1 MKKLGMFILVLAVA
15 LFFVSCTISLDGNE
29 NGGNHE
35 IVIKTFV
42 DNAQESIY
50 FFAYKDGKDGNW
62 TKLTSTNGKYTFTP
76 QSSDGNY
83 SIYAVHSCYLE
94 SVGENEYDIRIL
106 NLNKDEGSEIQ
117 LYFNTYAYAY
127 DESPEATLMLNF
139 SNDFLEKWAG
149 AYWGKCHGF
158 YDFDNPAYLTNNEV
172 YGVMPG
178 TNDLVILLGDSIN
191 QGEYWSRGFINKIFI
206 ERGFTISEGEQE
218 FNPSLNEFVDIE
230 TFSATTTI
238 QDADVWCELLVGGT
252 TNVFTW
258 ELPPYTYV
266 KIPSSLK
273 SPKDLYTLSLS
284 SNTYVEDYVAFLG
297 FMVCK
302 SYPNDT
308 ETLNTL
314 PSSNWERPI
323 CSEYTVSWKPYY
335 PDIPNQEVRFYET
348 CVLSNYFYW
357 DIVLSAKWLGSADT
371 YEYELPKLE
380 GLEDWNEL
388 WYPKIS
394 ETGFQYFKAIAG
406 NKQDFRE
413 YFVKPTAGLEASYF
427 EIH

>member
-1 MKKLGMFILVLAVA
+1 MKKLNMFILVLAVA
-15 LFFVSCTISLDGNE
+15 LFFVSCTIPLDGNG

-35 IVIKTFV
+35 IVIKTFL

-94 SVGENEYDIRIL
+94 SVGENEYDIQIL

-117 LYFNTYAYAY
+117 LYFNTYAY
-127 DESPEATLMLNF
+127 DESPEATFLL
-139 SNDFLEKWAG
+139 DFGEDFVGKWAST
-149 AYWGKCHGF
+149 YWGLNHGF
-158 YDFDNPAYLTNNEV
+158 YDFYNSEYLADNELF
-172 YGVMPG
+172 GVMPG
-178 TNDLVILLGDSIN
+178 KNDLVILLGDLVDKE
-191 QGEYWSRGFINKIFI
+191 GYPYRDYINKIFI
-206 ERGFTISEGEQE
+206 ERDKVITLGEQHQAV
-218 FNPSLNEFVDIE
+218 SLSDFKDIE

-258 ELPPYTYV
+258 ELPSYTYV

-273 SPKDLYTLSLS
+273 SPKDLYMLNLS
-284 SNTYVEDYVAFLG
+284 SNIYVEDYAAFLG

-314 PSSNWERPI
+314 PSSSWGRPI
-323 CSEYTVSWKPYY
+323 CSEYTVTWKPYY

>member
-42 DNAQESIY
+42 NNAQESIY
-50 FFAYKDGKDGNW
+50 FFAYKDGKDENW

-94 SVGENEYDIRIL
+94 SVGENNYDIRIL

-117 LYFNTYAYAY
+117 LYFNTYAY
-127 DESPEATLMLNF
+127 DESSEATFLLDF
-139 SNDFLEKWAG
+139 SEDFVGKWART
-149 AYWGKCHGF
+149 YWGLNHGF
-158 YDFDNPAYLTNNEV
+158 YFFDNSECLADNEFF
-172 YGVMPG
+172 GVIMPG
-178 TNDLVILLGDSIN
+178 KNDLVILLGDLVDKE
-191 QGEYWSRGFINKIFI
+191 GYPCDDTNKIFI
-206 ERGFTISEGEQE
+206 ERDKVITLGEQHQAV
-218 FNPSLNEFVDIE
+218 SLSNFKDIE

-238 QDADVWCELLVGGT
+238 QDADVQCKLLVGGT
-252 TNVFTW
+252 THVFTF
-258 ELPPYTYV
+258 ELPPYKYV
-266 KIPSSLK
+266 KIPFSLK
-273 SPKDLYTLSLS
+273 SPKDLYMLSLS
-284 SNTYVEDYVAFLG
+284 SNTYVEDYAASLG

-302 SYPNDT
+302 NYPNDS

-314 PSSNWERPI
+314 PSSSWERPI

-394 ETGFQYFKAIAG
+394 ETGFQYFKAISG